1 MDTRAE
7 LLKAAAAVF
16 AQHGSRGS
24 TTRRIAE
31 AAGVNEVTLF
41 RYFGSKDALLL
52 EAIASSSD
60 GGAAIVLPETPED
73 PERELTEWCAVVIE
87 RLRSKRSIIRKC
99 MSEIEERPEMIST
112 AVNTPVRATN
122 DLAAYLR
129 KLKSRGQT
137 SADFDVLAAAAM
149 LIGAVFHD
157 AMGREMM
164 PQVYP
169 ALSKA
174 PRLYSRML
182 LNAIGYQASESPAG
196 PPSSR
201 KNKPSLST

>member
-1 MDTRAE
+1 MDTRTE

-41 RYFGSKDALLL
+41 RYFGSKEALLQ
-52 EAIASSSD
+52 EAIAHSAD
-60 GGAAIVLPETPED
+60 GTPSISLPETPLD
-73 PERELTEWCAVVIE
+73 PETELTEWCGIVME
-87 RLRSKRSIIRKC
+87 RLRAKRSIIRQC
-99 MSEIEERPEMIST
+99 MSEIEEKPEMITT
-112 AVNTPVRATN
+112 AVSTPVRASH

-129 KLKSRGQT
+129 KLKAEGR
-137 SADFDVLAAAAM
+137 ADGELDVLAAVSMM
-149 LIGAVFHD
+149 LGAIFHD

-164 PQVYP
+164 PQVFP

-174 PRLYSRML
+174 PRLYSRL
-182 LNAIGYQASESPAG
+182 LLSAIGFKAAGATRHKQSLAS
-196 PPSSR
+196 
-201 KNKPSLST
+201 

>member
-1 MDTRAE
+1 MDTRTE

-41 RYFGSKDALLL
+41 RYFGSKEALLQ
-52 EAIASSSD
+52 EAIAHSAD
-60 GGAAIVLPETPED
+60 GAPSITLPEAPVD
-73 PERELTEWCAVVIE
+73 PETELTEWCGTVME
-87 RLRSKRSIIRKC
+87 RLRGKRSIIRQC
-99 MSEIEERPEMIST
+99 MSEMDERPEMITT
-112 AVNTPVRATN
+112 AVSTPVRASQ

-129 KLKSRGQT
+129 KLKSEGR
-137 SADFDVLAAAAM
+137 ADGELDVLAAVSMM
-149 LIGAVFHD
+149 LGAIFHD

-174 PRLYSRML
+174 PRLYSRL
-182 LNAIGYQASESPAG
+182 LLSAIGYKPAPATRHKSPL
-196 PPSSR
+196 SS
-201 KNKPSLST
+201 